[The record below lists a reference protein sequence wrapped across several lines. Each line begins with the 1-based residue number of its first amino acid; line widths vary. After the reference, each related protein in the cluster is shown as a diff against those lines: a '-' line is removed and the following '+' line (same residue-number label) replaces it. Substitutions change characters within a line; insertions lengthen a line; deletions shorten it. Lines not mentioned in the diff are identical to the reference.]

1 MQRPA
6 PVQLRRVLNAALGAA
21 IVVGGSI
28 GIGILSIP
36 GVVAGRLGDPPLI
49 LAFWVLGGV
58 LALLGANIYAELGTT
73 FPQAG
78 GPYVYLRRAAGPFA
92 GFVTGW
98 ADTAVSILG
107 MAATAALIGE
117 YLQNARVGPH
127 EIAVVLLV
135 ALGVLNWFGLKV
147 GARAQQALTLFK
159 LGGLLLIAIGCFFVP
174 GEKAHLARS
183 PVTPISVAAFIAA
196 LVLITETY
204 AGWNSA
210 VYFSEEDK
218 DTDRNI
224 PRALFWGIGA
234 MMFAYVLFN
243 AGLIF
248 ALDIATLSASQLPA
262 TDASKLV
269 FGDASAAVVRTF
281 SVVFLLGILNVG
293 VMYTPRI
300 LFAMSREG
308 VLPSSLSSLNRFSTP
323 GTALICCLVP
333 AAILASGQSFDF
345 LFTVTAF
352 LGLSINCA
360 IYASFFLLR
369 RTEPLLHRP
378 YRARWYPWGPLLVLI
393 LSVGLLISFLITDP
407 KPGLWG
413 MTAIALSWPVY
424 RALRAQRLRDT
435 RDVAAV

>member
-1 MQRPA
+1 
-6 PVQLRRVLNAALGAA
+6 
-21 IVVGGSI
+21 
-28 GIGILSIP
+28 
-36 GVVAGRLGDPPLI
+36 
-49 LAFWVLGGV
+49 
-58 LALLGANIYAELGTT
+58 
-73 FPQAG
+73 
-78 GPYVYLRRAAGPFA
+78 
-92 GFVTGW
+92 
-98 ADTAVSILG
+98 

-117 YLQNARVGPH
+117 YLQNAPAGSH
-127 EIAVVLLV
+127 EIAVGLLM
-135 ALGVLNWFGLKV
+135 ALGILNWFGLKV

-159 LGGLLLIAIGCFFVP
+159 LGGLLLIAVGCFLVTGQKASVAPGPVP
-174 GEKAHLARS
+174 
-183 PVTPISVAAFIAA
+183 PISIAAFIAG

-218 DTDRNI
+218 DTNRNI

-243 AGLIF
+243 AGLV
-248 ALDIATLSASQLPA
+248 AVLDIKALSASQLPVS
-262 TDASKLV
+262 DASKLV
-269 FGDASAAVVRTF
+269 FGDTSAALVRTF

-308 VLPSSLSSLNRFSTP
+308 VLPSALSSLNRYSTP
-323 GTALICCLVP
+323 GPALVCCLVP
-333 AAILASGQSFDF
+333 AAVLASGQSFEF

-360 IYASFFLLR
+360 IYASFFVLR
-369 RTEPLLHRP
+369 RTEPLLDRP
-378 YRARWYPWGPLLVLI
+378 YRARWYPWGPLLVLT

-413 MTAIALSWPVY
+413 MAAIGLSWPVY
-424 RALRAQRLRDT
+424 RALRTQRQRVT
-435 RDVAAV
+435 MEAPAA